1 VRLVTWNVNSIRQR
15 LPRLLALLARHEPDV
30 VCLQETKVADADF
43 PIEPLLAAGYG
54 ALSHGQGGRNGVAI
68 VSRLPL
74 EEVARGLPGDPTPG
88 DARVLAARAGD
99 LTVASIYAVNGK
111 EVGDPAY
118 EVKLAWYDAL
128 HDWARSSIDP
138 AGTVVLAGD
147 FNVTPDDRDVYDPD
161 AWRGRNLA
169 SEPERERLRVLVDA
183 GFSDLG
189 RLDAGE
195 GDAPYTFW
203 DYRMGAFHRGWGLR
217 IDLALGTAAV
227 AGRLVSVTVDREERK
242 PTSGE
247 GKPSDHAPLIVT
259 LRD

>member
-1 VRLVTWNVNSIRQR
+1 M
-15 LPRLLALLARHEPDV
+15 PD
-30 VCLQETKVADADF
+30 
-43 PIEPLLAAGYG
+43 
-54 ALSHGQGGRNGVAI
+54 
-68 VSRLPL
+68 
-74 EEVARGLPGDPTPG
+74 DPTPG

-128 HDWARSSIDP
+128 HDWAR
-138 AGTVVLAGD
+138 GT
-147 FNVTPDDRDVYDPD
+147 FDVDGGGG
-161 AWRGRNLA
+161 ARGRLQRDPRRPRRVRPRCVA
-169 SEPERERLRVLVDA
+169 RTQPGERARARATADARQA
-183 GFSDLG
+183 GFIDLG
-189 RLDAGE
+189 RLHAGE

-217 IDLALGTAAV
+217 LDLALGTAAV
-227 AGRLVSVTVDREERK
+227 AGRLASVAVDRDERK

-259 LRD
+259 LHD

>member
-54 ALSHGQGGRNGVAI
+54 ALSHGQSGRNGVAI

-74 EEVARGLPGDPTPG
+74 EEVARGMPDDPTPG

-118 EVKLAWYDAL
+118 QVKLAWFGAL
-128 HDWARSSIDP
+128 HDWARGTFDIDG
-138 AGTVVLAGD
+138 AAVLAGD
-147 FNVTPDDRDVYDPD
+147 FNVTPDDRDVYNPD

-169 SEPERERLRVLVDA
+169 SEPERERLRTLMEA
-183 GFSDLG
+183 GFTDLG
-189 RLDAGE
+189 RLHAGE

-217 IDLALGTAAV
+217 LDLALGTEAV
-227 AGRLVSVTVDREERK
+227 AARLASVAVDRDERK